1 MFSVL
6 IIVLTPFH
14 ILFGISSVLF
24 RRTVLEK
31 IAEIVL
37 PILTIFFFKRFIL
50 WYFSEYYLS
59 NSSRRSLILRNRKL
73 FLLLNHFNVFF
84 DLFLLQFVC
93 MMRVVFSAVA
103 AAYYMPRLDYSIF
116 GRYLEKKDMG
126 FISFV
131 TFLHMEVNR
140 THPVKLSF
148 CKFLL
153 RTLKDEEYFK
163 KTRQQ
168 AQARNKWFLAFTLR

>member
-1 MFSVL
+1 MKRT
-6 IIVLTPFH
+6 IVE
-14 ILFGISSVLF
+14 
-24 RRTVLEK
+24 R

-37 PILTIFFFKRFIL
+37 PILTIYFFKRFIL
-50 WYFSEYYLS
+50 WYFSKYYLS
-59 NSSRRSLILRNRKL
+59 NSSQRTLILRNRKL

-93 MMRVVFSAVA
+93 MMRVVFSALA
-103 AAYYMPRLDYSIF
+103 AVYYMPRLDYSIF
-116 GRYLEKKDMG
+116 GRYLEKADMG

-131 TFLHMEVNR
+131 SFLHMEVNQ

-153 RTLKDEEYFK
+153 KTLKDEEYLK

-168 AQARNKWFLAFTLR
+168 VQARNKWFLAFTLK